1 MKKFQEFINKN
12 FTLSVLISVIS
23 FRIYVSL
30 LDNIINPITFDIIDK
45 HKKFSKFKINVRDIT
60 INIGEFLKDL
70 ISTLLIVLLIYNL
83 VNFM

>member
-45 HKKFSKFKINVRDIT
+45 HKNFSKFKINVRDIT
-60 INIGEFLKDL
+60 INVGEFLKDL

-83 VNFM
+83 VNFI